1 MADAAR
7 RPARRKPLGDVE
19 VRSEATPAADG
30 QQTPDEEAIRA
41 RAYELYLERGDRP
54 GGEVEDWLEA
64 EQEVRGRQP

>member
-1 MADAAR
+1 MADAPR
-7 RPARRKPLGDVE
+7 KPRRKSLGDVE
-19 VRSEATPAADG
+19 VRSEPAPAADG
-30 QQTPDEEAIRA
+30 QQAPDEEAVRA